1 MSRTGMATSPS
12 PLSMLLLPLAVPL
25 LLDSSCPTMLRP
37 VHHQLPF
44 CTSQLV
50 HEDLA
55 SSPRIRHAYCAQRTL
70 ACSSVSQ
77 LMPSGSCPSARCS
90 ILMQG
95 WQALVATAFFLQASS
110 NVFPSHA
117 PRPRYASGPRAFL
130 LPTTSGHQQFQFA
143 PQAAP
148 VDLMSPSNS
157 CVHAS
162 MLLFPIKWSTPP

>member
-1 MSRTGMATSPS
+1 
-12 PLSMLLLPLAVPL
+12 
-25 LLDSSCPTMLRP
+25 
-37 VHHQLPF
+37 
-44 CTSQLV
+44 
-50 HEDLA
+50 
-55 SSPRIRHAYCAQRTL
+55 
-70 ACSSVSQ
+70 
-77 LMPSGSCPSARCS
+77 MPSGSCPSARCS

-130 LPTTSGHQQFQFA
+130 LPATSGHQQFQFE

-148 VDLMSPSNS
+148 ADLMSPSSS

-162 MLLFPIKWSTPP
+162 MLLFPIAGLHHHSCKTRPVTSKPNNNARPLSHTNANLLQQRHVMRQVFFFLLQAVSKP